1 MNSQR
6 NETIAKKFLA
16 GSTTRE
22 LAEEY
27 GVSHQRISQIL
38 HKSIDK
44 GSVFKTALDR
54 RKYDKY
60 KSL

>member
-27 GVSHQRISQIL
+27 GVSHQRISQLL
-38 HKSIDK
+38 HKSINNK
-44 GSVFKTALDR
+44 EEIFKMALDR
-54 RKYDKY
+54 RRYGKKV
-60 KSL
+60 